1 MLVIYAQKKE
11 EESQNEL
18 RNVVL
23 SVISC
28 GFVKIAMAFPYSILN
43 VYTSEMFPI
52 EIRGTAVGLIFL
64 IGKLSGV
71 FAPNIQ

>member
-1 MLVIYAQKKE
+1 LFIIYSQKRQ

-18 RNVVL
+18 RNIVL

-43 VYTSEMFPI
+43 VYISEMFPV
-52 EIRGTAVGLIFL
+52 EIRGTSIGLVFL
-64 IGKLSGV
+64 IGKLSAV
-71 FAPNIQ
+71 FAPNLE